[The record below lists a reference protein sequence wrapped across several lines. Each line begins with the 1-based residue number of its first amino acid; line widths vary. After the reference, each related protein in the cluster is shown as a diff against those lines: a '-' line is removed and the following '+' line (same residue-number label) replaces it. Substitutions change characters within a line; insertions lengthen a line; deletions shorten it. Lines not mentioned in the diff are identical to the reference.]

1 MDSSD
6 SSSESTLSC
15 SSLSCSL
22 KGYSEDSDEEMDER
36 TDFNLEPYHYEPQ
49 MEDNRREESEEDC
62 ESEEDGD
69 EAAWRLHSK
78 DW

>member
-15 SSLSCSL
+15 SS
-22 KGYSEDSDEEMDER
+22 SDKEMDEG
-36 TDFNLEPYHYEPQ
+36 TDFNIEPYQYEPQ
-49 MEDNRREESEEDC
+49 MEDNRNEESEEDC
-62 ESEEDGD
+62 ESEDNDD

>member
-15 SSLSCSL
+15 SSSSCSL

-36 TDFNLEPYHYEPQ
+36 TDFNIEPYQYEPQ
-49 MEDNRREESEEDC
+49 MEDNR
-62 ESEEDGD
+62 D
-69 EAAWRLHSK
+69 E
-78 DW
+78 

>member
-15 SSLSCSL
+15 SSSSCSL
-22 KGYSEDSDEEMDER
+22 KGYSEDSDEEMDEG
-36 TDFNLEPYHYEPQ
+36 TDFNIEPYQYEPQ
-49 MEDNRREESEEDC
+49 MEDNRNEESEEDC
-62 ESEEDGD
+62 ESEDDND
-69 EAAWRLHSK
+69 EAMWRLHSK